1 MKSLRILYHM
11 GKADFLERTRRYSF
25 LLALVFTLY
34 VAYAVYRG
42 QLAYRL
48 DDYRGVYN
56 SAWMGCEMALVV
68 TSFLT
73 LIGFYVVKNTI
84 QRDQET
90 RVGQILA
97 ATPMSKRFYTVAK
110 MISNFSVL
118 ATMVLVLSLA
128 ALAMQLL
135 RAESRHVDLFAL
147 LSPIVAFSLPALAL
161 TAALAVLFETIP
173 GLRGG
178 VGNVVYF
185 FVWIALLMFGTS
197 TLIANR
203 PITTGDYFRDYNG
216 ISSITGQMQV
226 IVRGMDPQYKGGS
239 SLGAGT
245 AAHATK
251 TFLFTGLEW
260 NQAMVLSRMMWLMI
274 AGAVALLASL
284 FFNRFDPA
292 RNWRLK
298 IKKKPAAIS
307 EVVVSNE
314 SPARA
319 ISPGQLTPITRTG
332 MGSHT
337 RFVQLVV
344 SELRLMLKGQRWWW
358 YMVATGLFIAC
369 LASPVEASRGG
380 VILAAWMWPVL
391 LWSQMGAREARYST
405 QSLLFSSDHAL
416 ARQLPAAWTAGVLVA
431 ALTGGGLGIRLM
443 LAGNFEGLAAW
454 ATACLFIPTL
464 ALALGTWSGGSKAFE
479 ALYTVWWYIGPANHV
494 SGVDF
499 IGTSAANSRPGLY
512 LLFTGVLLLA
522 AYAGRRS
529 KMAYA

>member
-25 LLALVFTLY
+25 LLALALTLY
-34 VAYAVYRG
+34 MAYAVYRG
-42 QLAYRL
+42 QLTYKL
-48 DDYRGVYN
+48 EDYRGVYN
-56 SAWMGCEMALVV
+56 SAWMGCEMALVI
-68 TSFLT
+68 TAFLT
-73 LIGFYVVKNTI
+73 LIGFYIVKNTI

-97 ATPMSKRFYTVAK
+97 ATPMNKPFYTVAK

-161 TAALAVLFETIP
+161 TSALAVLFETIP

-185 FVWIALLMFGTS
+185 FVWIALLMLGTPV
-197 TLIANR
+197 LHANR
-203 PITTGDYFRDYNG
+203 PLPASAYFRDFNG
-216 ISSITGQMQV
+216 IASISGQMQT
-226 IVRGMDPQYKGGS
+226 IVRGIDPQYSGGS
-239 SLGAGT
+239 SLGAGPG
-245 AAHATK
+245 AHASK
-251 TFLFTGLEW
+251 TFLFTGLKW
-260 NQAMVLSRMMWLMI
+260 NEAMVLSRMMWLVI
-274 AGAVALLASL
+274 AGAMALLASV

-292 RNWRLK
+292 RAWRIK
-298 IKKKPAAIS
+298 IKTKPAAGPD
-307 EVVVSNE
+307 VVITNE
-314 SPARA
+314 SPALA
-319 ISPGQLTPITRTG
+319 ISPGQLTPIIRTSAG
-332 MGSHT
+332 MHT

-358 YMVATGLFIAC
+358 YTVAAGLFIAC
-369 LASPVEASRGG
+369 LASPVNASRGG
-380 VILAAWMWPVL
+380 VILAAWLWPTL

-405 QSLLFSSDHAL
+405 QPLLFSSNHAL

-431 ALTGGGLGIRLM
+431 ALTGGGLGIRLL
-443 LAGNFEGLAAW
+443 LAGDSQGLAAW

-464 ALALGTWSGGSKAFE
+464 ALALGAWSGGSKAFE
-479 ALYTVWWYIGPANHV
+479 ALYTVWWYIGPANH
-494 SGVDF
+494 GPGADF
-499 IGTSAANSRPGLY
+499 IGTSAASARPDIY
-512 LLFTGVLLLA
+512 LMFTGVLLLA

>member
-25 LLALVFTLY
+25 LLAMALTLY
-34 VAYAVYRG
+34 LAYTVYRG
-42 QLAYRL
+42 QLTYKL
-48 DDYRGVYN
+48 EDYRGVYN
-56 SAWMGCEMALVV
+56 SAWMGCEMALVI
-68 TSFLT
+68 TAFLT

-97 ATPMSKRFYTVAK
+97 ATPMSKPFYTFAK

-118 ATMVLVLSLA
+118 ATMVFVLVLA

-185 FVWIALLMFGTS
+185 FVWISLLMLGTPVLS
-197 TLIANR
+197 ANR
-203 PITTGDYFRDYNG
+203 PLPTSAYFRDFNG
-216 ISSITGQMQV
+216 IASITGQMQT
-226 IVRGMDPQYKGGS
+226 IVRGIDPEYKGGS
-239 SLGAGT
+239 SLGSGPG
-245 AAHATK
+245 AHATK
-251 TFLFTGLEW
+251 TFLFTGLHW

-274 AGAVALLASL
+274 AGAIALLASL

-292 RNWRLK
+292 RSWQLK
-298 IKKKPAAIS
+298 IKKKPSVIQDAAI
-307 EVVVSNE
+307 
-314 SPARA
+314 PASLPIA
-319 ISPGQLTPITRTG
+319 ISSGQLTPLTKTG
-332 MGSHT
+332 TGSHA

-358 YMVATGLFIAC
+358 YMVAVGLFIAC
-369 LASPVEASRGG
+369 LASPLSASRGG
-380 VILAAWMWPVL
+380 VILAAWLWPIL

-431 ALTGGGLGIRLM
+431 ALTGGGLEIRLL
-443 LAGNFEGLAAW
+443 LAGDSEGLAAW
-454 ATACLFIPTL
+454 GTACLFIPTL
-464 ALALGTWSGGSKAFE
+464 ALALGAWSGGRKAFE

-494 SGVDF
+494 PGADF
-499 IGTSAANSRPGLY
+499 IGTSANSALPGMY
-512 LLFTGVLLLA
+512 LLFTGVLLAA
-522 AYAGRRS
+522 AYLGRRS

>member
-34 VAYAVYRG
+34 IAYAVYRG

-84 QRDQET
+84 QRDQQT

-118 ATMVLVLSLA
+118 ATMVLALSLA

-161 TAALAVLFETIP
+161 AAALAVLFETIP

-178 VGNVVYF
+178 VGNVIYF
-185 FVWIALLMFGTS
+185 FVWIALLMLGTS
-197 TLIANR
+197 TLDANR
-203 PITTGDYFRDYNG
+203 PLTTGAYFRDFNG
-216 ISSITGQMQV
+216 IASISGQMQAV
-226 IVRGMDPQYKGGS
+226 VREKDPQYKGGA
-239 SLGAGT
+239 SLGAGPQ
-245 AAHATK
+245 AHATK

-260 NQAMVLSRMMWLMI
+260 NEAIVLSRMMWLMI

-292 RNWRLK
+292 RVWRLK
-298 IKKKPAAIS
+298 IKKKHTPVPDVATT
-307 EVVVSNE
+307 NE
-314 SPARA
+314 SPTRT
-319 ISPGQLTPITRTG
+319 ISPGQLTPITRIG
-332 MGSHT
+332 MGTHT

-344 SELRLMLKGQRWWW
+344 SELRLMLQGQGWWW
-358 YMVATGLFIAC
+358 YLVAAGLFIAC
-369 LASPVEASRGG
+369 LASPVTASRGG
-380 VILAAWMWPVL
+380 VILAAWIWPVL

-416 ARQLPAAWTAGVLVA
+416 ARQLPAAWTAGVMVA
-431 ALTGGGLGIRLM
+431 ALTGGGLGIRLL
-443 LAGNFEGLAAW
+443 LAGDSQGLTAW
-454 ATACLFIPTL
+454 ATACLFIPAL
-464 ALALGTWSGGSKAFE
+464 ALALGAWSSSSKAFE
-479 ALYTVWWYIGPANHV
+479 GLYTVWWYIGPANHAP
-494 SGVDF
+494 GVDF
-499 IGTSAANSRPGLY
+499 MGTSAANSRPDLY

-522 AYAGRRS
+522 AFLGRRS